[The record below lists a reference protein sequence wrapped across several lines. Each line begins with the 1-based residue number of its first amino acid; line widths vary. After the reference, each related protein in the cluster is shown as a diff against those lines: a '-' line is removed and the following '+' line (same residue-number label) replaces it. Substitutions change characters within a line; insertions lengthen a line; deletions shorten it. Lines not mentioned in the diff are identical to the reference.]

1 MIQINSEA
9 GECIKEVLGFGNT
22 IFAFDSSNRKGL
34 FKRITDISII
44 NGIRNQDDYI
54 LNWLYDNY
62 LQTVKK
68 HVLNNSGSEDDVSDV
83 FQDTIIVLY
92 DQIISDTLSLTTDLK
107 GYFFG
112 VARNVWSAQLR
123 KKQRTVELAIDIPDE
138 DGFEDQSDPVLER
151 IVARVFVKLKP
162 DQQMILNL
170 FSDGLSFEE
179 IAVKMNLKNEV
190 YARRKKYLSKES
202 LIELMKEDPEYQ
214 EYFRLQK

>member
-1 MIQINSEA
+1 MEFWYLEILYLS
-9 GECIKEVLGFGNT
+9 LDF
-22 IFAFDSSNRKGL
+22 SNQTGL
-34 FKRITDISII
+34 FKKISDISII

-62 LQTVKK
+62 LQIVKK
-68 HVLNNSGSEDDVSDV
+68 HVLNNNGSDDDVSDV

-92 DQIISDTLSLTTDLK
+92 NQIVSDTLNLTTDLK

-112 VARNVWSAQLR
+112 IARNVWSAQLR
-123 KKQRTVELAIDIPDE
+123 KKQRTVELEIDLPDE
-138 DGFEDQSDPVLER
+138 DENEEQSDPVLER
-151 IVARVFVKLKP
+151 VVSRVFTKLKP

-170 FSDGLSFEE
+170 FSDGLSYDE
-179 IAVKMNLKNEV
+179 IAVRMNLKNEV

-214 EYFRLQK
+214 EYFRFQK

>member
-1 MIQINSEA
+1 MEFWDLEILYLS
-9 GECIKEVLGFGNT
+9 L
-22 IFAFDSSNRKGL
+22 DSSNQTGL
-34 FKRITDISII
+34 FKKISDINII

-68 HVLNNSGSEDDVSDV
+68 HVLNNSGSDDDVSDV

-92 DQIISDTLSLTTDLK
+92 NQIVSDTLNLTTDLK

-112 VARNVWSAQLR
+112 IARNVWSAQLR
-123 KKQRTVELAIDIPDE
+123 KKQRTVELEIDIPDE
-138 DGFEDQSDPVLER
+138 DETEEQSDPVLER
-151 IVARVFVKLKP
+151 IVSRVFIKLKP

-170 FSDGLSFEE
+170 FSDGLSYDE
-179 IAVKMNLKNEV
+179 IAVRMDLKNEV

-214 EYFRLQK
+214 EYFRFKK